1 MLLNPIRI
9 EFPAQPGA
17 EPPARTL
24 ASAIV
29 TQLRADIVTCRIAP
43 GEKLNI
49 STISKRFNVSL
60 AAVREALSRL
70 MAAGLVVAED
80 QRGFRA
86 SPLSIPDLMD
96 LTQTRIEIETLALRR
111 SMANGGEGWRES
123 VTLAWRSLQAIPRTL
138 AHDRGQHNEAWTVMH
153 GQFHATLVSACGLA
167 WLMRFGTRF
176 TNRVNDIGAWP
187 SPSNRPAA
195 TLMANIAR
203 LWRRCSR
210 AMPARRQPKWRNTL
224 SAPPPPLPRC
234 IANSAN
240 GQAAVA
246 KARCCTVALSTDE

>member
-1 MLLNPIRI
+1 VSLSPIRI

-167 WLMRFGTRF
+167 WLMRF
-176 TNRVNDIGAWP
+176 
-187 SPSNRPAA
+187 
-195 TLMANIAR
+195 
-203 LWRRCSR
+203 
-210 AMPARRQPKWRNTL
+210 RNTL
-224 SAPPPPLPRC
+224 YEQSERYRRM
-234 IANSAN
+234 
-240 GQAAVA
+240 AVA
-246 KARCCTVALSTDE
+246 IKSTGRDIDGEHRAIVEAVLSGDAGKAATEMAKHIERTTAAIAEVHR

>member
-1 MLLNPIRI
+1 MFAVSSSPIRI

-29 TQLRADIVTCRIAP
+29 TQLRADITTCRIAP

-111 SMANGGEGWRES
+111 SMANGGEAWRED
-123 VTLAWRSLQAIPRTL
+123 VRLAWRSLQAIPRTL
-138 AHDRGQHNEAWTVMH
+138 AHDNGRHNEAWTVMH
-153 GQFHATLVSACGLA
+153 GQFHATLVSACGLT
-167 WLMRFGTRF
+167 WLMRF
-176 TNRVNDIGAWP
+176 
-187 SPSNRPAA
+187 
-195 TLMANIAR
+195 
-203 LWRRCSR
+203 
-210 AMPARRQPKWRNTL
+210 RNTL
-224 SAPPPPLPRC
+224 YEQSERYRRM
-234 IANSAN
+234 
-240 GQAAVA
+240 AVA
-246 KARCCTVALSTDE
+246 IKSTGRDVDGEHRTIVEAVLSGDADKATTEMAKHIERTTAAIAEVHR

>member
-1 MLLNPIRI
+1 MPQTPIRI
-9 EFPAQPGA
+9 DFGTEPGS

-29 TQLRADIVTCRIAP
+29 MQLRADIVSCRIRP

-49 STISKRFNVSL
+49 STISKRFDVSL

-96 LTQTRIEIETLALRR
+96 LTQTRIEIESLALRR
-111 SMANGGEGWRES
+111 AIQNGDDAWREN
-123 VTLAWRSLQAIPRTL
+123 VMLAWRSLQAIPRTL

-153 GQFHATLVSACGLA
+153 GQFHAALVSACGLQ
-167 WLMRFGTRF
+167 WLMRF
-176 TNRVNDIGAWP
+176 
-187 SPSNRPAA
+187 
-195 TLMANIAR
+195 
-203 LWRRCSR
+203 
-210 AMPARRQPKWRNTL
+210 RNTL
-224 SAPPPPLPRC
+224 YEQSERYRRM
-234 IANSAN
+234 
-240 GQAAVA
+240 AVA
-246 KARCCTVALSTDE
+246 IKSTGRDIDAEHRAIVEAALSGDAERATLEMARHIERTTAAIAEVHR